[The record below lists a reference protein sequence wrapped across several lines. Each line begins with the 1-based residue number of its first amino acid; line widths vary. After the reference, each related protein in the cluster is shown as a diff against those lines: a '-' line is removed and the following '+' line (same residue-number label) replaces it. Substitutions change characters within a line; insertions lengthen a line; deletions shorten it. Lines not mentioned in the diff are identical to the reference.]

1 MSWMTG
7 GVMHDPKTVAEIM
20 TRDVATIEA
29 GATVQDALRVMRER
43 GISSLLV
50 QPLDPDG
57 DWGIMT
63 KRDIISK
70 VVANDYNPE
79 SLQVKEIMTQPI
91 LRIPPDISL
100 RQVSAMMIE
109 NRVRRLPVF
118 DQGQLVGIVSDTDLF
133 RAVEEGG
140 WGPH

>member
-1 MSWMTG
+1 MT
-7 GVMHDPKTVAEIM
+7 HPKTVAEIM
-20 TRDVATIEA
+20 TREVAIIEA
-29 GATVQDALRVMRER
+29 NATVEAALHLMRQR

-50 QPLDPDG
+50 QPEDARG

-63 KRDIISK
+63 KRDVISK
-70 VVANDYNPE
+70 VVANDLSPD
-79 SLQVKEIMTQPI
+79 SLSVQEIMTRPI
-91 LRIPPDISL
+91 LRIPPDMNL

-118 DQGQLVGIVSDTDLF
+118 DHGQLVGIVSDTDLF

>member
-1 MSWMTG
+1 MT
-7 GVMHDPKTVAEIM
+7 HKTVADIM
-20 TRDVATIEA
+20 TRSVATIEA
-29 GATVQDALRVMRER
+29 SATVQDALHMMRER

-50 QPLDPDG
+50 QPSDPKG

-70 VVANDYNPE
+70 VVANDHNPE
-79 SLQVKEIMTQPI
+79 ALNVKEIMTAPI
-91 LRIPPDISL
+91 LRIPPDMTL

-118 DQGQLVGIVSDTDLF
+118 DHGQLVGIVSDTDLF

-140 WGPH
+140 WGGA

>member
-1 MSWMTG
+1 MS
-7 GVMHDPKTVAEIM
+7 HIKTVADIM
-20 TRDVATIEA
+20 TRDVAVIDAT
-29 GATVQDALRVMRER
+29 ATVEDALHLMRQR

-50 QPLDPDG
+50 RPESPGD

-70 VVANDYNPE
+70 VVADDYNPE
-79 SLQVKEIMTQPI
+79 ALQVKQIMTKPI
-91 LRIPPDISL
+91 LRIPPDMSL
-100 RQVSAMMIE
+100 RQVSSMMIE

-118 DQGQLVGIVSDTDLF
+118 DHGRLVGIVSDTDLF

>member
-1 MSWMTG
+1 MTL
-7 GVMHDPKTVAEIM
+7 KTVADIM
-20 TRDVATIEA
+20 TRDVAVIEA
-29 GATVQDALRVMRER
+29 SASVQDALHLMRER

-50 QPLDPDG
+50 SPEDTQS

-70 VVANDYNPE
+70 VVAYDFNPDNMN
-79 SLQVKEIMTQPI
+79 VKEIMTKPI
-91 LRIPPDISL
+91 LRIPPDMTL
-100 RQVSAMMIE
+100 RQVSNMMIE

-118 DQGQLVGIVSDTDLF
+118 DHGKLVGIVSDTDLF

-140 WGPH
+140 WGGHE

>member
-1 MSWMTG
+1 MT
-7 GVMHDPKTVAEIM
+7 HKTVADIM
-20 TRDVATIEA
+20 TRSVATIEA
-29 GATVQDALRVMRER
+29 SATVQDALHLMRQR

-50 QPLDPDG
+50 QPVDASG

-79 SLQVKEIMTQPI
+79 SLNVKEIMTTPI
-91 LRIPPDISL
+91 LRIPPDMTL

-140 WGPH
+140 WGGM

>member
-1 MSWMTG
+1 MTG

-133 RAVEEGG
+133 GAVEERG

>member
-1 MSWMTG
+1 MS
-7 GVMHDPKTVAEIM
+7 HIKTVADIM
-20 TRDVATIEA
+20 TREVAVIDPT
-29 GATVQDALRVMRER
+29 ATVEDALHLMRQR

-50 QPLDPDG
+50 RPQSPND

-70 VVANDYNPE
+70 VVADDYNPE
-79 SLQVKEIMTQPI
+79 SLQVKQIMTKPI
-91 LRIPPDISL
+91 LRIPPDMSL
-100 RQVSAMMIE
+100 RQVSSMMIE

-118 DQGQLVGIVSDTDLF
+118 DHGRLVGIVSDTDLF